1 MKRLVAIAAAI
12 ACAVACSSSSSSDP
26 PVAAPDVEPDSVSFP
41 TPFLWGAAS
50 AGFQVEKDLPST
62 DWGVWASTT
71 GKIKNADSP
80 NVGGA
85 DALAHIDEDVA
96 LLVATNQNA
105 YRFSI
110 EWTRIYPTR
119 AAFDADEPD
128 AAGVA
133 AYGKLFAALHAAKIT
148 PLVTLQHF
156 ALPSYLSDPTQAA
169 APQGWERA
177 ETVDLFATWCGR
189 AAKRWGADV
198 DIWATINEP
207 LVNPVAGY
215 IQGSFPPG
223 VILKVDRALAVA
235 RAEAR
240 AHAKCYDAV
249 KAADT
254 VDLDG
259 DGQASFVGIV
269 HNTPVVEPDD
279 PSDADSIAA
288 AARVKYV
295 NNTWILN
302 AVVRGDWDDDFDG
315 TYDGPNDRRADPSLT
330 NRSDYLGL
338 NYYTAI
344 MAGVNGLVLPIIN
357 ATIRQD
363 HLPTDRPK
371 TDFNWDIYPKGFRLA
386 LNDAAA
392 FGKPIIV
399 TENGIADSQ
408 DANRSRFLYEHLY
421 ELGRAKAEG
430 LDIRGY
436 FYWSLL
442 DNFEWASGFCP
453 RFGLHS
459 VDRTTAARAARPSAH
474 VYGQIAKS
482 GVITKADRDAQ
493 PAYVPPAYCN

>member
-1 MKRLVAIAAAI
+1 MTRAGLIAALGVVA
-12 ACAVACSSSSSSDP
+12 ACSSSSSSSGP
-26 PVAAPDVEPDSVSFP
+26 AVETEPASVSFP
-41 TPFLWGAAS
+41 APFLWGSAT

-62 DWGVWASTT
+62 DWGVWVKTP
-71 GKIKNADSP
+71 GKIKNGDDP
-80 NVGGA
+80 NVNGD
-85 DALAHIDEDVA
+85 DALAHIQDDVA

-110 EWTRIYPTR
+110 EWTRLYPTR
-119 AAFDADEPD
+119 DAFDADQPD
-128 AAGVA
+128 PAGIS
-133 AYGKLFAALHAAKIT
+133 AYDALFDALHAAHIT

-156 ALPSYLSDPTQAA
+156 ALPSYVSDPTHPDD
-169 APQGWERA
+169 PQGWERSD
-177 ETVDLFATWCGR
+177 TGDLFATWCAR

-223 VILKVDRALAVA
+223 EILKVDRALAVG

-240 AHAKCYDAV
+240 AHAKCFDAI
-249 KAADT
+249 KANDT

-259 DGQASFVGIV
+259 DGQPSFVGIV
-269 HNTPVVEPDD
+269 HNTPAVEPDD
-279 PSDADSIAA
+279 PTDDDSIAA

-302 AVVRGDWDDDFDG
+302 AVVKGDWDDDFDG
-315 TYDGPNDRRADPSLT
+315 TYDGPNDKRADPTLI
-330 NRSDYLGL
+330 NRVDYLGI

-344 MAGVNGLVLPIIN
+344 MAGVNGLDLPIIN
-357 ATIRQD
+357 ATIRQTD
-363 HLPTDRPK
+363 LPTDRPK
-371 TDFNWDIYPKGFRLA
+371 TDFHWDIYAKGFRIA
-386 LNDAAA
+386 LDDAAA

-408 DANRSRFLYEHLY
+408 DANRTRFLYEHLF
-421 ELGRAKAEG
+421 ELGHAKADG

-453 RFGLHS
+453 KFGLS
-459 VDRTTAARAARPSAH
+459 TVSRTARASAQT
-474 VYGQIAKS
+474 YANIIKS
-482 GVITKADRDAQ
+482 GVVNKADRDAQ
-493 PAYVPPAYCN
+493 PAYVPPVYCN